1 MWHHNVDLLAY
12 HDLDGRS
19 GFKLALQEVG
29 GRFFLYVAGFWHSG
43 WSILEV
49 TDPEH
54 PELLRFL
61 EGPPNT
67 MTIQVQV
74 ADGTM
79 ITALEHPPPGLT
91 IGDPAA
97 PQDGFLIWDVREPDR
112 PQLLGQWVSGAA
124 GTHRNF
130 YNGGPWVYATSSLP
144 GFEGQVLAIVDIA
157 DPANPKTAGTWW
169 HPGQHKAA
177 GETYTPEDQRRLTA
191 GRPYPQHG
199 LSLHGGAYALG
210 DRAYCP
216 WMRGGMV
223 ILDIADKHHPK
234 HVSTLPVYPP
244 LGSTIAV
251 HSAVPLPGRD
261 VVVINDEALRE
272 NCDEPASY
280 VATVDISDE
289 SDPIMMAG
297 RARHARQRRHAECL
311 VLVGEQLGPGSQV
324 GEELVEQRVEGVR
337 LGDPPVSLPDVQ
349 DRVNDIA
356 EYLVEGS
363 GRIVAL
369 GRAHAGTDAGRRHW
383 RVQGRATGLRHPT
396 PGDLLISARALSPA
410 SSDEIRLGS
419 GRSSRGQSAPRL
431 ALCPRRRLRW
441 PS

>member
-1 MWHHNVDLLAY
+1 MSWAPSLAGSSSTARCMWSRTSTATGRTWNSRRMCARSCGASRTWRSSRPSTSPIPRTRSSARRSPRCRPATSKSTPRSRRRSPRRPRSPCPTAPASHPQPADAAGNLAMWRHNVDLLAY

-19 GFKLALQEVG
+19 GLKLALQEAA
-29 GRFFLYVAGFWHSG
+29 GRFFLYVAGFWHAG

-54 PELLRFL
+54 PELLRWL
-61 EGPPNT
+61 PGPPNT

-74 ADGTM
+74 AGGIM

-91 IGDPAA
+91 IGDPHAA

-112 PQLLGQWVSGAA
+112 PQLLGQWVSGGT

-130 YNGGPWVYATSSLP
+130 YNGGHWVYATSNLP
-144 GFEGQVLAIVDIA
+144 GFEGQILAMVDIA
-157 DPANPKTAGTWW
+157 DPASPKMAGTWW

-177 GETYTPEDQRRLTA
+177 GETYTPEDQRRLSA

-223 ILDIADKHHPK
+223 ILDITDKHHPE
-234 HVSTLPVYPP
+234 HVATLPVYPP

-261 VVVINDEALRE
+261 IVVINSEALRE
-272 NCDEPASY
+272 NCDEPAGY

-289 SDPIMMAG
+289 TDPILIA
-297 RARHARQRRHAECL
+297 L
-311 VLVGEQLGPGSQV
+311 FPPPG
-324 GEELVEQRVEGVR
+324 
-337 LGDPPVSLPDVQ
+337 
-349 DRVNDIA
+349 
-356 EYLVEGS
+356 Y
-363 GRIVAL
+363 
-369 GRAHAGTDAGRRHW
+369 DA
-383 RVQGRATGLRHPT
+383 
-396 PGDLLISARALSPA
+396 
-410 SSDEIRLGS
+410 
-419 GRSSRGQSAPRL
+419 
-431 ALCPRRRLRW
+431 